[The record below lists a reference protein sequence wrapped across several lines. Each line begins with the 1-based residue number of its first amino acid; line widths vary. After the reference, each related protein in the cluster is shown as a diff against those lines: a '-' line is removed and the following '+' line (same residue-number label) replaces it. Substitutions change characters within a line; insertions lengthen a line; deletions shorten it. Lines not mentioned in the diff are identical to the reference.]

1 MFHTVL
7 SAPGENLP
15 ERTHPSLD
23 LSFPTSTMRG
33 LEQTDNP
40 GSPSSCWQRSVP
52 ESSQEPRGD
61 LAGPA
66 L

>member
-23 LSFPTSTMRG
+23 LSFPKLKSEEIYSFIDKHFWDIFIPVFLPAHLPTNPLTS
-33 LEQTDNP
+33 
-40 GSPSSCWQRSVP
+40 V
-52 ESSQEPRGD
+52 
-61 LAGPA
+61 
-66 L
+66 